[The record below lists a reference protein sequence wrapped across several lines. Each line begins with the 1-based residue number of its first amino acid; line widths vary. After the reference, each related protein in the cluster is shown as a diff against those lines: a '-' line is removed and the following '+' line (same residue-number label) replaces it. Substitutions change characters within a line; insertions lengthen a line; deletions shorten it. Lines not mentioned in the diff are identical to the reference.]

1 MLVYLIREFKP
12 QDLQQVIEI
21 ANESLTERYFPQL
34 FLDIYE
40 AWPRGFLVAEF
51 HEILGFIAGSKLSN
65 EARVLMLAVRKEH
78 RRRGIGSALLR
89 KFMAICKSEGL
100 VSIRLEVRTSNITA
114 IEFYK
119 RFGFNIIS
127 FIPNYYTNGD
137 AAYVM
142 WRMI

>member
-1 MLVYLIREFKP
+1 MYLVRNFKP
-12 QDLQQVIEI
+12 SDLDEVMEI
-21 ANESLTERYFPQL
+21 ADESLTERYFPQL
-34 FLDIYE
+34 FMDIYE

-51 HEILGFIAGSKLSN
+51 HKILGFIAGSKIAN
-65 EARVLMLAVRKEH
+65 EARILMLAVRKEY
-78 RRRGIGSALLR
+78 RRRGIGSALLK
-89 KFMAICKSEGL
+89 KFMAVCKSEGL
-100 VSIRLEVRTSNITA
+100 VSIRLEVRTSNIDA

-119 RFGFNIIS
+119 RFGFHIIS

>member
-1 MLVYLIREFKP
+1 MYIIRNFTPE
-12 QDLQQVIEI
+12 DLDEVVEI
-21 ANESLTERYFPQL
+21 ANASLTENYLPTL

-40 AWPRGFLVAEF
+40 AWPEGFLVAEF
-51 HEILGFIAGSKLSN
+51 RGILGFIAGSRIAN
-65 EARVLMLAVRKEH
+65 EARILMLAVKENYRRK
-78 RRRGIGSALLR
+78 GIGSALMR

-100 VSIRLEVRTSNITA
+100 LSIRLEVRTTNYTA

-119 RFGFNIIS
+119 KFGFNIIS